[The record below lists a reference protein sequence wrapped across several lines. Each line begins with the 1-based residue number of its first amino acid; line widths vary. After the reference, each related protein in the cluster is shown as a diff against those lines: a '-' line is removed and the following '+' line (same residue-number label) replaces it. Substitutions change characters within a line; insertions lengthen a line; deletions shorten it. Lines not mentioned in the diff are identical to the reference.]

1 MYRSPHVR
9 WVARRPP
16 ETFPPPRPPQRQG
29 PPPIPRYTYLPRWG
43 LSDSVTGEYAV
54 TDAGARPRRD
64 TLTATL
70 RVTALALAVTAVVHL
85 LRYVLLVINRTKPI
99 PGWLD
104 TASTVLVWA
113 AGVTAFLFFCAA
125 TAAVVAWLRHT
136 RADAYRRHGLLEPRK
151 PWQIAVYAAVPLV
164 NLVGAPFLVR
174 ELLEQRDDVDRPAA
188 DQILR
193 RTAIA
198 WIVVN
203 VAAAVALCTRFIASR
218 SDSLQTGADGLW
230 LTILSAAL
238 SAGFVW
244 FVLPGLAHVFDDTPH
259 AEAPTRRWVQVA

>member
-16 ETFPPPRPPQRQG
+16 ETFPPPRPPQRHG
-29 PPPIPRYTYLPRWG
+29 PAPIPRYTYPPAWG
-43 LSDSVTGEYAV
+43 LHDQPVTA
-54 TDAGARPRRD
+54 DDQAAARPRGS

-70 RVTALALAVTAVVHL
+70 RVTAIALAVTAVVHL
-85 LRYVLLVINRTKPI
+85 LRYVLLVINRTKPV

-104 TASTVLVWA
+104 TTSTVLVWA
-113 AGVTAFLFFCAA
+113 AGVVAFLFFCAA
-125 TAAVVAWLRHT
+125 TTAVVTWLRHI

-151 PWQIAVYAAVPLV
+151 PWQIAVCTAIPLV

-174 ELLEQRDDVDRPAA
+174 EVLEQRDDLDHPFAG
-188 DQILR
+188 QILR

-198 WIVVN
+198 WVVVN
-203 VAAAVALCTRFIASR
+203 LAAVAALCTRFIASR

-244 FVLPGLAHVFDDTPH
+244 FALPGLARVFDDRPH
-259 AEAPTRRWVQVA
+259 VEAPARRWVQVA

>member
-1 MYRSPHVR
+1 
-9 WVARRPP
+9 
-16 ETFPPPRPPQRQG
+16 
-29 PPPIPRYTYLPRWG
+29 
-43 LSDSVTGEYAV
+43 
-54 TDAGARPRRD
+54 
-64 TLTATL
+64 
-70 RVTALALAVTAVVHL
+70 HL

-113 AGVTAFLFFCAA
+113 AGVAAFLFFCTA
-125 TAAVVAWLRHT
+125 TAAVVTWLRRN

-151 PWQIAVYAAVPLV
+151 PWQIAVYAAIPLV

-174 ELLEQRDDVDRPAA
+174 ELLEQRDDLDRPAA

-203 VAAAVALCTRFIASR
+203 VAAVAALCTRFIASR

-230 LTILSAAL
+230 LTIISAAL

-244 FVLPGLAHVFDDTPH
+244 FVLPRLVHVFDDTPQV
-259 AEAPTRRWVQVA
+259 EAPARRWVQVA